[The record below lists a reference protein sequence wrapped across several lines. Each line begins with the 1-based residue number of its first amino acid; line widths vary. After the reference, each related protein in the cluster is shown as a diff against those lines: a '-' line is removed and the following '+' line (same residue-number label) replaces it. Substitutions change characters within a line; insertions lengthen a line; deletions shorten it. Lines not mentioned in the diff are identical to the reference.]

1 MQYPAVMCFFLFKDM
16 FLRFKQWVVT
26 IRAKL
31 KGKSCKEIMK
41 FKWMKNQ
48 KNKVA
53 DDKQIPTSR
62 NSQRQKLFDIPEI
75 EEELEKSRDNK

>member
-1 MQYPAVMCFFLFKDM
+1 
-16 FLRFKQWVVT
+16 
-26 IRAKL
+26 
-31 KGKSCKEIMK
+31 MK
-41 FKWMKNQ
+41 

-75 EEELEKSRDNK
+75 EEELEQSRDNK

>member
-1 MQYPAVMCFFLFKDM
+1 
-16 FLRFKQWVVT
+16 VVT

-41 FKWMKNQ
+41 FKWMK

-75 EEELEKSRDNK
+75 EEELEQSRDDK